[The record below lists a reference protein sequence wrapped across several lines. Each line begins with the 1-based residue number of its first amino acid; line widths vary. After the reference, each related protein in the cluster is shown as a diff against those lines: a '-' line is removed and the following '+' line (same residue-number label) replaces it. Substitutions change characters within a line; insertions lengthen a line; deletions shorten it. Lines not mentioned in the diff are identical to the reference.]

1 MEKIRSATV
10 DRKISEVPEVLLDPL
25 YEAATR
31 PELWKT
37 FLQRASEILRADT
50 AAIIFHDPSS
60 ARTGIKADLGFT
72 QELRSDITRLIKFS
86 PWMREILKYQK
97 VGWYSGS
104 PEDVL
109 SMEAFRKTEFYNDLF
124 RKHNLESM
132 CVSLVFSPKGSFKS
146 FAVSRQDRRASFNEA
161 DKQLMKLLVPHLAR
175 VFRVHRTVASLRQR
189 NAAGQH
195 ALDLI
200 GAACITL
207 GGNTRVMSMNRRAE
221 ALISKGEVLRLK
233 DGRLKAALTADQHV
247 LDACILQ
254 VCRDGSSPGASPC
267 AVSLHSRQ
275 GSLLYISI
283 LPYHANEPYL
293 EELEDTPAALVFITT
308 PEEQGEGEHR
318 LWLAMFGLT
327 PAECRVAEMMKQGS
341 EVSEISEALKIRINT
356 VRYYQKSIYRKT
368 GVPGQGSLMR
378 LLTRLPSSDT

>member
-1 MEKIRSATV
+1 V
-10 DRKISEVPEVLLDPL
+10 DRKSLDVPEVLLDPL

-31 PELWKT
+31 PEMWKT

-50 AAIIFHDPSS
+50 AAIIFHEPSS
-60 ARTGIKADLGFT
+60 ARTGVKVDLGFT
-72 QELRSDITRLIKFS
+72 DELRRDLTRLIRFS

-109 SMEAFRKTEFYNDLF
+109 SMDSFRKTEFYKDLF
-124 RKHNLESM
+124 LKHNLEWKGL
-132 CVSLVFSPKGSFKS
+132 SLVFSPEGSFKALS
-146 FAVSRQDRRASFNEA
+146 VSRKERQSPFNED
-161 DKQLMKLLVPHLAR
+161 DKQLLKLLVPHLAR
-175 VFRVHRTVASLRQR
+175 VFRVHRTVASLRQC

-195 ALDLI
+195 ALDII

-207 GGNTRVMSMNRRAE
+207 GANTQVMSMNRRAK
-221 ALISKGEVLRLK
+221 ALISEGAVLRLK
-233 DGRLKAALTADQHV
+233 DGRLKAALAADQHA
-247 LDACILQ
+247 LDAFILQ
-254 VCRDGSSPGASPC
+254 VCQSNGVPPDAGPC
-267 AVSLHSRQ
+267 AVALRSRQ
-275 GSLLYISI
+275 GGLLYVSI
-283 LPYHANEPYL
+283 LPYHASEL
-293 EELEDTPAALVFITT
+293 FMEELEDTPAALVFITT

-318 LWLAMFGLT
+318 LWHSMFGLS

-341 EVSEISEALKIRINT
+341 EVSDISKVLKISIDT

-378 LLTRLPSSDT
+378 LLARLPSCDI